1 MRLAL
6 LAPLPMRTPPRH
18 YGPRATLVSQL
29 CEELIAREVDVTLCA
44 SAESHTRGKLTTV
57 CPTPGVDG
65 AGHAPGIWEALHL
78 AVVSRQAQSFD
89 LIHNYGNL
97 LPLTCAHL
105 FPTPIVTTVYD
116 PIPAGILSLCNQE
129 EDGRQYFVAPSVAGR
144 QAGLEY
150 LATISPGIAVQTLPF
165 RDTPGDYVAF
175 CGRLTADSGVTC
187 AAEIAAQAQMPLR
200 IAGPIEDERFF
211 HTQLAP
217 QLAPG
222 KVDYVGPL
230 ASAACYELLAQAYA
244 LLQPCQTAKPFSLS
258 TIEAM
263 ACGTPVV
270 ARAVGVMP
278 ELIAEG
284 DTGFLVADN
293 ADAVAKLKLV
303 ADLDRQRCRQWV
315 AERFGVEQM
324 VTAYL
329 DVYKGILEREKPRA
343 RHAAP
348 PWGRWEVLLDEPSY
362 KVKRITVLPQQRLSY
377 QKHFKREEYWTI
389 VEGRA
394 LVTLDDHDTAHDA
407 GATIHIA
414 CETAHRIANPGPQPL
429 VFIEVQRGTYFGEDD
444 IVRLQDDY
452 GRQQP

>member
-6 LAPLPMRTPPRH
+6 LAPLPMRTPPQH
-18 YGPRATLVSQL
+18 YGPQATLVSQL
-29 CEELIAREVDVTLCA
+29 CEELTARGVDVTLCA
-44 SAESHTRGKLTTV
+44 SADSHTQGKLTTV
-57 CPTPGVDG
+57 CPVPSVGEAD
-65 AGHAPGIWEALHL
+65 HAPVLWEALHL
-78 AVVSRQAQSFD
+78 AVVSRQAQAFD

-97 LPLTCAHL
+97 LPLACAHL

-116 PIPAGILSLCNQE
+116 PIPADMLSLCSQD
-129 EDGRQYFVAPSVAGR
+129 DGRQYFVAPSAAGR
-144 QAGLEY
+144 QAGLSY
-150 LATISPGIAVQTLPF
+150 VATVSPGITVDPLPF
-165 RDTPGDYVAF
+165 QHTPGQYVAF
-175 CGRLTADSGVTC
+175 CGRLTATSGVTT
-187 AAEIAAQAQMPLR
+187 AVDIARQSQMPLR
-200 IAGPIEDERFF
+200 IAGPIEDETFF

-217 QLAPG
+217 HLVPG

-230 ASAACYELLAQAYA
+230 APSACYELLAHAYA

-270 ARAVGVMP
+270 AWAVGVMP

-284 DTGFLVADN
+284 DTGFLVTDS

-303 ADLDRQRCRQWV
+303 AGLDRRRCRQWV
-315 AERFGVEQM
+315 AERFGVERM

-329 DVYKGILEREKPRA
+329 DVYKCILEREKPRA

-377 QKHFKREEYWTI
+377 QKHFKREEYWTV

-394 LVTLDDHDTAHDA
+394 IVTLDGCDTEYDA
-407 GATIHIA
+407 GATIHIP
-414 CETAHRIANPGPQPL
+414 CQTAHRIANPGPQAL

-452 GRQQP
+452 GRHQR